1 MFAVI
6 ERGTRMLKPLA
17 RFRRVGRH
25 VATAAVLGCVLAPL
39 LYGGVRTAS
48 AAVSVGS
55 SGGDFLSFE
64 VGGRSAG
71 MGGAQVSTATGV
83 TAQFWNPAGLAG
95 LQDVQVGA
103 MHASWLDGLSYE
115 WVGYAKPLGPRLGVG
130 SLSVAYFHMPS
141 IQGVDEFDN
150 PTESFSVYDV
160 ALTAGLARPLT
171 RQISVGMNTRLIRQK
186 LATVSATGVGVDL
199 GAVGTFQGTSVAAVV
214 QNLGPSLSYDGASY
228 PLPRQVRFGMSRR
241 FVQEKL
247 LLAAD
252 YNMPRDYFNDGRLG
266 VEYRAHPIVSLRM
279 GYRQVFGSS
288 NDPGTGLSYGLG
300 LHVKQMALDYAMTP
314 NQDFDNVHRFAI
326 GYSFGSGAEDSD
338 VKPTPP
344 KKEKPL
350 PPPPPSGPTSVASS
364 KKPKP
369 KQAEPVRVLAQAP
382 VSSAA
387 PAPVETSRSSET
399 VAVAPQSS
407 APKPSASI
415 ASIEEPAPIPAPPVK
430 APESGPKAKEEDV
443 EPAPKPAK
451 EAKPAKVITEFA
463 VVLPGYQS
471 KDGAQ
476 AELKALQLLGFRV
489 KDATIVA
496 NDGGGYSIRLA
507 KMKSKDSAEDMVDS
521 LSRMSFRALVQTVQ
535 R

>member
-1 MFAVI
+1 
-6 ERGTRMLKPLA
+6 MLKPLGP
-17 RFRRVGRH
+17 FRRVGRRAATC
-25 VATAAVLGCVLAPL
+25 VAVGGVLLSL
-39 LYGGVRTAS
+39 LYGGVRPAF

-103 MHASWLDGLSYE
+103 MHATWLDDLSYE
-115 WVGYAKPLGPRLGVG
+115 WVGYAKPLGPSLGVG
-130 SLSVAYFHMPS
+130 SLSVAYFHMPTL
-141 IQGVDEFDN
+141 QGVDEFDN
-150 PTESFSVYDV
+150 PTESFSVYDL

-171 RQISVGMNTRLIRQK
+171 RQISVGVNTRLIRQK

-228 PLPRQVRFGMSRR
+228 PLPRQFRLGASRR

-252 YNMPRDYFNDGRLG
+252 YNMPRDYFNDARFG
-266 VEYRAHPIVSLRM
+266 VEYRAHPLVSLRM
-279 GYRQVFGSS
+279 GYRQVFGSA

-314 NQDFDNVHRFAI
+314 SQDFDNVHRFAL
-326 GYSFGSGAEDSD
+326 GYSFGSGAEESET
-338 VKPTPP
+338 KPAPP

-350 PPPPPSGPTSVASS
+350 PPPPPTGPTSIASS
-364 KKPKP
+364 KKAKP
-369 KQAEPVRVLAQAP
+369 AEPVRVLVESPAPPSASPTSGAPRATESNPSTPTVAAAPKAPAAIASIDPPPANPAP
-382 VSSAA
+382 VSPA
-387 PAPVETSRSSET
+387 PAPE
-399 VAVAPQSS
+399 S
-407 APKPSASI
+407 A
-415 ASIEEPAPIPAPPVK
+415 
-430 APESGPKAKEEDV
+430 PKAKEER
-443 EPAPKPAK
+443 AKPSEKPLK

-463 VVLPGYQS
+463 VVLPGYQTR
-471 KDGAQ
+471 DGAQ

-496 NDGGGYSIRLA
+496 NEGGSYSIRLA
-507 KMKSKDSAEDMVDS
+507 KMKSKNSAEDMVDS